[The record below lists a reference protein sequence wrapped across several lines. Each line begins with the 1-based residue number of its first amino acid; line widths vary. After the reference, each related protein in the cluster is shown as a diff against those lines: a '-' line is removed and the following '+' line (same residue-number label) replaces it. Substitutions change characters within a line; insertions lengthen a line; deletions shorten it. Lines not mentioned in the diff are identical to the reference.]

1 MNYQNDTHGTVTS
14 AEEKDAFL
22 FRCLKALEVART
34 AQLAI
39 EAEETHAAVRLRE
52 EELAVEVLQ
61 AEIEDIQAR
70 WKTASFQV
78 VDIERALESFGI
90 ALPGAPIAPIFSAK
104 EIFDQAL
111 TNAFKES
118 DTQLFQARKSSHD
131 LPTSPPPASP
141 IRSIDPRSPRSPPS
155 SPPLAPPISSPPTR
169 SSSPSIIPPS
179 QKTHNEELVQVN
191 TPS

>member
-1 MNYQNDTHGTVTS
+1 MNYQNNTTGSHSGTS
-14 AEEKDAFL
+14 ADEKDAFL

-39 EAEETHAAVRLRE
+39 EAEETLAAVRLRE

-90 ALPGAPIAPIFSAK
+90 ILPGAPIAPIFSAK

-118 DTQLFQARKSSHD
+118 DAQLFQARKSSHD
-131 LPTSPPPASP
+131 LPSSTPPASP
-141 IRSIDPRSPRSPPS
+141 TKSINSCSPRS
-155 SPPLAPPISSPPTR
+155 SPPPAPPISSPPTR
-169 SSSPSIIPPS
+169 SRNPSVISPSQNFHNDEPINSPS
-179 QKTHNEELVQVN
+179 
-191 TPS
+191 